1 MKKQQWDEIADA
13 ILDGIR
19 RAGRDGAAGRSR
31 RQKDKIDEMIRRAR
45 QTDDDQSN
53 VSTPSIPRDRSRT
66 DGAVQPLDV
75 DTYAKLKSRA
85 EVGDRLEHDHVPS
98 AAALIKAKEIELDRP
113 LKPDELRDIYNNAAT
128 VELPSSVHRDTRT
141 YGGRNTADQIAAD
154 AADLAG
160 AANADYKDRIALMLQ
175 HGYSQDEVRD
185 AIAKLIDMNKERGI
199 G

>member
-31 RQKDKIDEMIRRAR
+31 RQKDKIDDMIRRAR

-75 DTYAKLKSRA
+75 DTYAKLRSRA
-85 EVGDRLEHDHVPS
+85 EVGDHLEHDHVPS
-98 AAALIKAKEIELDRP
+98 AAALIRAAEIKKGKKLTPEELSA
-113 LKPDELRDIYNNAAT
+113 IYNNAAT
-128 VELPSSVHRDTRT
+128 VELPASVHRATRT

-160 AANADYKDRIALMLQ
+160 AATADYKDRITLMLQ
-175 HGYSQDEVRD
+175 NGYSQDEVRE
-185 AIAKLIDMNKERGI
+185 AIQKLVDMNAERGI